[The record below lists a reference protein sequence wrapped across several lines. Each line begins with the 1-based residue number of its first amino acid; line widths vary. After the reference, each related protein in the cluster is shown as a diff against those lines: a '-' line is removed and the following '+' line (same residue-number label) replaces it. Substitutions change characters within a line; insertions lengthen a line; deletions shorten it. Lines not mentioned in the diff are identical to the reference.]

1 MLQELPF
8 PIRVECP
15 PGLCEC
21 KREQLLSD
29 PAADKR
35 VLMLTRE
42 QEKKLLERIER
53 IDSYPQLLHVT
64 KLMFDQLGIELRI
77 TPSVRGVRTVLG
89 LSIQLAERPG
99 LCRRTRESVP
109 AAVRRSLRQHPQIV
123 FDLLNT
129 LDLLGPAEDPRTG
142 D

>member
-21 KREQLLSD
+21 KRELLLND

-53 IDSYPQLLHVT
+53 IDSYPQLLHVQ
-64 KLMFDQLGIELRI
+64 KLMYDQLGVELRI
-77 TPSVRGVRTVLG
+77 TPSIRGVRTVLG
-89 LSIQLAERPG
+89 LSIRLSDLPG

-109 AAVRRSLRQHPQIV
+109 AAVRRCLKQHPQIV
-123 FDLLNT
+123 FDMLNA
-129 LDLLGPAEDPRTG
+129 LDLLGQSEDLPTG

>member
-21 KREQLLSD
+21 KREQLLAD
-29 PAADKR
+29 QAADKR

-53 IDSYPQLLHVT
+53 IDNYPQLLHVK

-77 TPSVRGVRTVLG
+77 IPSVRGVRTVLG
-89 LSIQLAERPG
+89 LSIQLAELPG

-109 AAVRRSLRQHPQIV
+109 AAVRRCFKQHPQIV
-123 FDLLNT
+123 FDLLNA
-129 LDLLGPAEDPRTG
+129 LDLLAPGEDPPK
-142 D
+142 

>member
-21 KREQLLSD
+21 KRELLLND

-53 IDSYPQLLHVT
+53 IDSYPQLLHVQ
-64 KLMFDQLGIELRI
+64 KLMYDQLGVELRI
-77 TPSVRGVRTVLG
+77 TPSIRGVRTVLG
-89 LSIQLAERPG
+89 LSIRLIDLPG

-109 AAVRRSLRQHPQIV
+109 AAVRRCLKQHPQIV
-123 FDLLNT
+123 FDMLNA
-129 LDLLGPAEDPRTG
+129 LDLLGQSEDLPTG

>member
-21 KREQLLSD
+21 RREQLLSD

-53 IDSYPQLLHVT
+53 VDSYSQLLHVQ
-64 KLMFDQLGIELRI
+64 KLLFDQLGVELRV

-89 LSIQLAERPG
+89 LSIQLAELPG

-109 AAVRRSLRQHPQIV
+109 AAVRRSLKQHPQIV
-123 FDLLNT
+123 FDLLNA
-129 LDLLGPAEDPRTG
+129 LDLLGPAEEAHTG